1 MAAQRDDFFLTHE
14 LDEIL
19 ERNRDKRPTWD
30 DYFMAAAH
38 LIATRSN
45 CGRLHVGCVLVSQF
59 EHKNR
64 IISAGYN
71 GFIAGA
77 PHESKVRDGH
87 EQATVH
93 AEQNAITDAAKRGVS
108 VYGSVAYISHYPCL
122 ACAKLLAS
130 SGIIEIKYYA
140 DYNNDPL
147 VAELCSGWNMKI
159 VQITGKV

>member
-45 CGRLHVGCVLVSQF
+45 CGRLHVGCVLVSQS

-64 IISAGYN
+64 TAHHCHPDYLWY
-71 GFIAGA
+71 GA
-77 PHESKVRDGH
+77 HR
-87 EQATVH
+87 
-93 AEQNAITDAAKRGVS
+93 
-108 VYGSVAYISHYPCL
+108 L
-122 ACAKLLAS
+122 F
-130 SGIIEIKYYA
+130 
-140 DYNNDPL
+140 
-147 VAELCSGWNMKI
+147 
-159 VQITGKV
+159 